1 VFRLSV
7 LVSVLFS
14 CTLLS
19 SCEEIKAP
27 TLSEQNERT
36 IRQEVKQNT
45 KGLQALTAVGD
56 TTEYDGFAW
65 RRGEHIQIRQRKAHD
80 LELLT
85 DATAPEII
93 ATAVKYNIPSF
104 SIVRYNQGWL
114 VVFRNYLSEHC
125 QAVYAYAYNGSL
137 DNTPQCSAE
146 QFANNA
152 NGQCQS
158 PIDENWVVFQEWF
171 FAEALAS
178 EGNPVCQQKAAQGWH
193 TDAISTNL
201 VQ

>member
-1 VFRLSV
+1 MFRLSV
-7 LVSVLFS
+7 LAGVLLTS
-14 CTLLS
+14 AVLS
-19 SCEEIKAP
+19 SCGDMKAP

-36 IRQEVKQNT
+36 IRQEVTRDNR
-45 KGLQALTAVGD
+45 GLLALTEAAD
-56 TTEYDGFAW
+56 KTKYDGFAW

-85 DATAPEII
+85 DATAPEVI
-93 ATAVKYNIPSF
+93 AAAVKYNIPSF

-125 QAVYAYAYNGSL
+125 QAVYAYAYRGNL
-137 DNTPQCSAE
+137 ENTPQCSTE

-152 NGQCQS
+152 SGQCQS

-171 FAEALAS
+171 FAEALAA

-193 TDAISTNL
+193 TNATPPQN
-201 VQ
+201 